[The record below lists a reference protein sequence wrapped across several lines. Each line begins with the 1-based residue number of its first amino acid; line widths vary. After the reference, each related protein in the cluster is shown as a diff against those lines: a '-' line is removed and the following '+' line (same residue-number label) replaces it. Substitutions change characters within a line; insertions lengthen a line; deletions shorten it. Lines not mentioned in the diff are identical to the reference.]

1 MHPEH
6 FNLSIPVYL
15 PITFESCSGLLD
27 AEGEKK
33 LSGLT
38 DPELAAVLVIQNLAQ
53 AAPKDLT
60 SDATERVLAKLIAW
74 TVDTPSSATARL
86 LSEAQRLFD
95 SRRLYFGLNTTKKL
109 NLRFLLADEVSAR
122 EYLLPDG
129 KWDVEYKVRHHRGN
143 NPFSEQLVT
152 PAHRE
157 HWLSTEQDK
166 LVRTFRANLDE
177 DLHVQGYAG
186 IGKSH
191 LLGALIECL
200 QPEKT
205 LLIAQTPAKL
215 QTLRSRMG
223 GARYG
228 KTGCTFKDFALFLLQ
243 GPKFGSAGKSPTML
257 SKQALSTELNII
269 GFRAHDGR
277 ATLNICV
284 KILEQYCKSRDYSLS
299 AQHIPVFKLPLSSL
313 ESKVLLE
320 YSSRLWTHIEKHPEL
335 TRPIGVE
342 TLFLIKKASLAGCV
356 VPPRFTHI
364 LIDESQDAPSS
375 LLQIIERGRQ
385 ALVTL
390 GDEYQQVKGAMIKR
404 KSDVRQT
411 DITYS
416 IRSGR
421 NIERLVNPLIAQHSR
436 KIKIPFEGAR
446 NADVDIELYPENFFP
461 PEDCVV
467 MTASNWDIMKWA
479 ILIHDANGAFSFPV
493 GEEQEFK
500 KFMGTA
506 IALFK
511 PEFYSVEHNSDGL
524 HPFFKDMPDWQHVRD
539 ANQYDDSFLWFEA
552 ELEKGFKIS
561 DMNRL
566 YRKIGPTGKSCMLMI
581 AEAAGGM
588 EFDRVLLT
596 PELMTNVKFRN
607 PYDLDERIC
616 AVYIAISRAKQQLY
630 IPYDVEEWIKYQKQE
645 GYRESAGY

>member
-6 FNLSIPVYL
+6 FDLSSPVYL
-15 PITFESCSGLLD
+15 PITFESCSRLLN
-27 AEGEKK
+27 AEGAEM
-33 LSGLT
+33 LGSLT

-60 SDATERVLAKLIAW
+60 SDAIERVLAKLIAW
-74 TVDTPSSATARL
+74 AVDTSISINVGL
-86 LSEAQRLFD
+86 SSEAQRLFD
-95 SRRLYFGLNTTKKL
+95 SRKLYFGLNIVKKL

-122 EYLLPDG
+122 EYLLHDG
-129 KWDVEYKVRHHRGN
+129 KWDVEYKIRHHRGN
-143 NPFSEQLVT
+143 NPFREQMVT
-152 PAHRE
+152 PIHRE

-200 QPEKT
+200 RPEKT

-215 QTLRSRMG
+215 ETLRSRMG

-228 KTGCTFKDFALFLLQ
+228 KTGFTFKDFALLLLH
-243 GPKFGSAGKSPTML
+243 GPKFWSAGKLSTML
-257 SKQALSTELNII
+257 SKQALSTELHII
-269 GFRAHDGR
+269 GFRAYDGR
-277 ATLNICV
+277 ATLNICIKV
-284 KILEQYCKSRDYSLS
+284 LEQYCKSKDHSLS
-299 AQHIPVFKLPLSSL
+299 VLHIPAFKLPLSSL

-320 YSSRLWTHIEKHPEL
+320 YSIRLWTYFDKHPEHISS
-335 TRPIGVE
+335 IGIE
-342 TLFLIKKASLAGCV
+342 TLFLIKKAALAGCV

-364 LIDESQDAPSS
+364 LIDESQDIPSS
-375 LLQIIERGRQ
+375 LLRIIERGTQ

-390 GDEYQQVKGAMIKR
+390 GDEYQQVKSAIIKR

-421 NIERLVNPLIAQHSR
+421 NIERLVNPLIAQHSK

-446 NADVDIELYPENFFP
+446 NADVDIEFYPENFLP
-461 PEDCVV
+461 PEGCVV

-479 ILIHDANGAFSFPV
+479 ILIHDANSAFSFPA
-493 GEEQEFK
+493 GEEQGFK
-500 KFMGTA
+500 KFMSTA
-506 IALFK
+506 IALFR
-511 PEFYSVEHNSDGL
+511 PDFYSVEHHTDGL
-524 HPFFKDMPDWQHVRD
+524 HPYFTDMPDWQHVRD
-539 ANQYDDSFLWFEA
+539 AYKYDDSFLWIEA

-566 YRKIGPTGKSCMLMI
+566 CRKIGPIGRTCMLMK

-596 PELMTNVKFRN
+596 PELMTNVKFRT
-607 PYDLDERIC
+607 PYELDERIC
-616 AVYIAISRAKQQLY
+616 AVYIAISRAKKQLY
-630 IPYDVEEWIKYQKQE
+630 IPYDVEEWITYQKQE
-645 GYRESAGY
+645 GYRESPGY